1 MKNMNQMILLV
12 VFIVALIATVMYYD
26 DPRYYQKQ
34 FHRQMKKYRKQ
45 MGCWQDTIQDMIPF

>member
-1 MKNMNQMILLV
+1 MILLV

-45 MGCWQDTIQDMIPF
+45 MGCWQDTIHDMMPF